1 MEKIRLF
8 VLVVVLFSWVGLG
21 DVSPKC
27 EILLKK
33 IPVRFNQG
41 QRKVEFTV
49 ETPTAIQK
57 VLQDAVVRV
66 QNKNINDPQQYREA
80 LQKEIA
86 RIRAEQEAKQS
97 VQEDIETGKLKFSD
111 QEDRQKQIDK
121 LVLSRTFDKLKDFQR
136 ESVLF
141 VDTPVLGNDGKPLNS
156 VIPLVVDHH
165 GAYAPQNGLNNSG
178 AQIIERLVQARER
191 NKNPDGYININK
203 AQKDFSQTLFGSD
216 PSEVIL
222 SSDNL
227 ADGAEVIALLRNPEL
242 QKRIINDPD
251 LAKTLTEAGR
261 FTDFFVFSG
270 EGYEKTNDGDRSQEA
285 IQLSKAIM
293 QSHSELLK
301 EYGIPFGDRIVA
313 LNDPKKEK
321 ELLEKAIKRS
331 EELLLAFTEPKAAQ
345 REPAMER
352 VRKLAADFNSAREAS
367 VVEAGK
373 MHQKFL
379 VEIKGDLDNK
389 PSLIEALNQF
399 TYGHKP
405 VATGNQFADWGASPI
420 ANARDKSKPIKF
432 ELAGDN
438 PNDKGKPVILAKS
451 GSRTVNLQPL
461 ADALNSLVRVKKET
475 ELKSQGKSDQEISSS
490 LANLPPQFTA
500 RGTDLVFSFGG
511 HFLTR
516 REITQVVAETLRA
529 KGTTLVP

>member
-57 VLQDAVVRV
+57 ALQDAVARV
-66 QNKNINDPQQYREA
+66 QKKNINDPQQYREA

-86 RIRAEQEAKQS
+86 RVRAEQEAKQS
-97 VQEDIETGKLKFSD
+97 VQEDVETGKLKFD
-111 QEDRQKQIDK
+111 QEDRQKQIDN
-121 LVLSRTFDKLKDFQR
+121 LVLRRTFDKLKDFQR

-141 VDTPVLGNDGKPLNS
+141 VDTPVLGNDGKSLNS

-178 AQIIERLVQARER
+178 AQIIELLVQARER
-191 NKNPDGYININK
+191 NKNPDGSVNINK

-216 PSEVIL
+216 PRKVIP

-270 EGYEKTNDGDRSQEA
+270 EGYEKTNVGASSQEA

-313 LNDPKKEK
+313 LKDPKKEK
-321 ELLEKAIKRS
+321 ALLEEAIKRS

-352 VRKLAADFNSAREAS
+352 VRKLAAGFNSAREAS

-373 MHQKFL
+373 MHRKFSE
-379 VEIKGDLDNK
+379 EIKGDLDNK

-438 PNDKGKPVILAKS
+438 PNDNGKPVILAKS

-490 LANLPPQFTA
+490 LANLTPQFTA

-511 HFLTR
+511 HSLTR
-516 REITQVVAETLRA
+516 REITQVVAETIRA

>member
-97 VQEDIETGKLKFSD
+97 VQEDIKTRKLKFSD

-178 AQIIERLVQARER
+178 AQIIELLV
-191 NKNPDGYININK
+191 
-203 AQKDFSQTLFGSD
+203 
-216 PSEVIL
+216 
-222 SSDNL
+222 
-227 ADGAEVIALLRNPEL
+227 
-242 QKRIINDPD
+242 
-251 LAKTLTEAGR
+251 
-261 FTDFFVFSG
+261 
-270 EGYEKTNDGDRSQEA
+270 
-285 IQLSKAIM
+285 
-293 QSHSELLK
+293 
-301 EYGIPFGDRIVA
+301 
-313 LNDPKKEK
+313 
-321 ELLEKAIKRS
+321 
-331 EELLLAFTEPKAAQ
+331 
-345 REPAMER
+345 
-352 VRKLAADFNSAREAS
+352 
-367 VVEAGK
+367 
-373 MHQKFL
+373 
-379 VEIKGDLDNK
+379 
-389 PSLIEALNQF
+389 
-399 TYGHKP
+399 
-405 VATGNQFADWGASPI
+405 
-420 ANARDKSKPIKF
+420 
-432 ELAGDN
+432 
-438 PNDKGKPVILAKS
+438 
-451 GSRTVNLQPL
+451 
-461 ADALNSLVRVKKET
+461 
-475 ELKSQGKSDQEISSS
+475 
-490 LANLPPQFTA
+490 
-500 RGTDLVFSFGG
+500 
-511 HFLTR
+511 
-516 REITQVVAETLRA
+516 
-529 KGTTLVP
+529 

>member
-57 VLQDAVVRV
+57 ALQDAVARV
-66 QNKNINDPQQYREA
+66 QKKNINDPQQYREA

-86 RIRAEQEAKQS
+86 RVRAEQEAKQS
-97 VQEDIETGKLKFSD
+97 VQEDVETGKLKFD
-111 QEDRQKQIDK
+111 QEDRQKQIDN
-121 LVLSRTFDKLKDFQR
+121 LVLRRTFDKLKDFQR

-141 VDTPVLGNDGKPLNS
+141 VDTPVLGNDGKSLNS

-178 AQIIERLVQARER
+178 AQIIELLVQARER
-191 NKNPDGYININK
+191 NKNPDGSVNINK

-216 PSEVIL
+216 PSKVIL

-270 EGYEKTNDGDRSQEA
+270 EGYEKTNVGASSQEA

-313 LNDPKKEK
+313 LKDPKKEK
-321 ELLEKAIKRS
+321 ALLEEAIKRS

-352 VRKLAADFNSAREAS
+352 VRKLAAGFNSAREAS

-373 MHQKFL
+373 MHRKFSE
-379 VEIKGDLDNK
+379 EIKGDLDNK

-438 PNDKGKPVILAKS
+438 PNDNGKPVILAKS

-490 LANLPPQFTA
+490 LANLTPQFTA

-511 HFLTR
+511 HSLTR
-516 REITQVVAETLRA
+516 REITQVVAETIRA